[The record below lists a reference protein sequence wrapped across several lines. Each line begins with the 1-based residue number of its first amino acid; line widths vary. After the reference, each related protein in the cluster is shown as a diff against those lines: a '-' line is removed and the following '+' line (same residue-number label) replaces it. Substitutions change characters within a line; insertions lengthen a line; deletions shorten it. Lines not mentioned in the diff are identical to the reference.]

1 MTEQVPEYDVIVVG
15 AGMAGIVLA
24 ARVAERGINPRTG
37 DRLRVALIEAG
48 PHWLKGRP
56 NPGFGD
62 PANRRMI
69 PQISWEEFVPLQSW
83 PWPLGLKVVGG
94 CSLQWGARTF
104 MPFDVD
110 YENWCATGI
119 NWTKENMKGAVDDV
133 RQMFHIRTD
142 PPEAATQS
150 QIIFKEAAHS
160 LGYKAEPRSRAGRNK
175 LYSAF
180 KNPCKY
186 DTKASSLWYLPIA
199 EENGVELID
208 RAEVNKVIIEK
219 QGAGAIVKGIA
230 YERDGHA
237 QMLNA
242 GKVVVSC
249 GYAGTPLLLA
259 RSGYGPRQQ
268 LGTKLIAENSNVGSN
283 LDDDKIWTVP
293 IRFKEAVQAPG
304 RLSGGGAGYEVMVDD
319 SAHKDGTGTLLIGE
333 ISSLEEPHARAL
345 SEFAPAFGKAHM
357 DYMREDSSL
366 TRRGAIQLI
375 ATRAPA
381 EVKGKVDLKTGAK
394 IYPDVPYLNKRM
406 QVAREMTME
415 IANKMGAEV
424 APQFPKSFR
433 GIGGIGGIGHVC
445 GTCCAGKDRR
455 ISVIN
460 EDFESHDVKGLF
472 VVDASSYPRGA
483 IFSGAICAIMGSFG
497 AERIVKNY
505 FSRGAGR

>member
-1 MTEQVPEYDVIVVG
+1 MMLRRIRAIIISRSPNPRRLTERMRPRSSGCGSGRPRPGLIGHRQRDLPGLVREGGPGPAVDGGHGRPAEQRVG
-15 AGMAGIVLA
+15 PAGVGGASRA
-24 ARVAERGINPRTG
+24 ARPAGG
-37 DRLRVALIEAG
+37 AQALEA
-48 PHWLKGRP
+48 K
-56 NPGFGD
+56 
-62 PANRRMI
+62 
-69 PQISWEEFVPLQSW
+69 
-83 PWPLGLKVVGG
+83 
-94 CSLQWGARTF
+94 
-104 MPFDVD
+104 
-110 YENWCATGI
+110 
-119 NWTKENMKGAVDDV
+119 
-133 RQMFHIRTD
+133 
-142 PPEAATQS
+142 
-150 QIIFKEAAHS
+150 
-160 LGYKAEPRSRAGRNK
+160 
-175 LYSAF
+175 
-180 KNPCKY
+180 
-186 DTKASSLWYLPIA
+186 
-199 EENGVELID
+199 
-208 RAEVNKVIIEK
+208 
-219 QGAGAIVKGIA
+219 
-230 YERDGHA
+230 
-237 QMLNA
+237 
-242 GKVVVSC
+242 
-249 GYAGTPLLLA
+249 
-259 RSGYGPRQQ
+259 
-268 LGTKLIAENSNVGSN
+268 
-283 LDDDKIWTVP
+283 
-293 IRFKEAVQAPG
+293 
-304 RLSGGGAGYEVMVDD
+304 GGGAGYEVMVDD

-357 DYMREDSSL
+357 DYMRGDSSF

-381 EVKGKVDLKTGAK
+381 EIKGKVDLKTGAK

-406 QVAREMTME
+406 QVAREITIE